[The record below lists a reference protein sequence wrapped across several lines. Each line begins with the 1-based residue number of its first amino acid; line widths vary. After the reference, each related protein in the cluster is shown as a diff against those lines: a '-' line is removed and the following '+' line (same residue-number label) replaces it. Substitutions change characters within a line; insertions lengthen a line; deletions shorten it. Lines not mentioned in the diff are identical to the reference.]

1 MKKINNLINKMFPEF
16 EIEIGALIREIHKVS
31 YTYIDIIQGID
42 LKVSFQEN
50 ALHSASILL
59 ACEYNDD
66 QELKELTYV
75 IEYMKKQ
82 IELENK
88 EERMKEIQTAL
99 KEDGIEMSYNCT
111 MDIVI
116 GSGSQIKH
124 LFPL

>member
-1 MKKINNLINKMFPEF
+1 
-16 EIEIGALIREIHKVS
+16 
-31 YTYIDIIQGID
+31 
-42 LKVSFQEN
+42 
-50 ALHSASILL
+50 
-59 ACEYNDD
+59 
-66 QELKELTYV
+66 
-75 IEYMKKQ
+75 MKKQ